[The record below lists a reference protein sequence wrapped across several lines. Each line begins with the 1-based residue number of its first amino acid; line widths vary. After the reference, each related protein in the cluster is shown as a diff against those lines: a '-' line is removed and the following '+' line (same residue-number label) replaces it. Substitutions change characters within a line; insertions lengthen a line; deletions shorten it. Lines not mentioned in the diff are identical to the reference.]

1 MRISLGEGVGE
12 NMVWSPTH
20 TVPAAGT
27 ASWDSPDPSRQ
38 PVSTLPGGSEV
49 MVEQQL
55 GDWILA
61 RTQSGWRGWVDGR
74 QLIGIPRPLA
84 PAPQQPDSTPAIVEG
99 VPVAAAS
106 QPPVNAQTWQQAPYP
121 MFAPPR
127 KSRVPLVA
135 AAICFLIVLVAA
147 IGIGVVALQPS
158 HSPLQGGSS
167 APGGNTA
174 VTPNSG
180 AWEATT
186 DWGTFR
192 FVVNGAG
199 TGVNEYDLPGSTITT
214 TDPAGYPITSG
225 KWGSSLSSITIQGQF
240 DSSTTAS
247 GTWKY
252 VGRGGSGTWTA
263 TWVG

>member
-1 MRISLGEGVGE
+1 
-12 NMVWSPTH
+12 MVWSPTH
-20 TVPAAGT
+20 TVSAAGT
-27 ASWDSPDPSRQ
+27 ASWDSPDPSR
-38 PVSTLPGGSEV
+38 LPTSMLAGGAEI

-61 RTQSGWRGWVDGR
+61 RTQSGSRGWVDGR
-74 QLIGIPRPLA
+74 QLIAIPQQLP
-84 PAPQQPDSTPAIVEG
+84 PAPQQPDSTPAIVG
-99 VPVAAAS
+99 VVPAAAAS
-106 QPPVNAQTWQQAPYP
+106 QPPVYAQTWQQAPYP

-135 AAICFLIVLVAA
+135 AAICFLIVLVVA

-158 HSPLQGGSS
+158 HSPSQGGSG

-180 AWEATT
+180 AWEATAE
-186 DWGTFR
+186 WGTFR
-192 FVVNGAG
+192 FVVNDAG
-199 TGVNEYDLPGSTITT
+199 TGVNEYDLPGETITT
-214 TDPAGYPITSG
+214 TDPAGSFDPSGYPIRSG